1 MPKQTKPQK
10 SKKAPKNKKP
20 KDKIIKNNQHKSNK
34 NKSVKTKQNRLK
46 ALLKKHHKVII
57 VAILLLALLVSI
69 STVFIVN
76 NAKENQKKINIA
88 TAEKASREK
97 EANRIAADPVNPMGL
112 LGAVNKLRSTKGL
125 QPLTLVSNLE
135 IAAQQGCAD
144 LIAGNYFDFT
154 NPTTGK
160 KLNTYMIDNIGDL
173 SIKLGRAD
181 ITKATTDKQTATEVM
196 EARFNIAPALNTGTS
211 NSIGIATCKAPT
223 GGNDIYVVAMIAE
236 INGGQPSGP
245 ATVQQPAQATPAPQ
259 KEFVAGVCTKTHI
272 PKPPPITVVKDY
284 MLPTDPPYY
293 AQVGTEGY
301 VHTCTPNSDGY
312 KPDDVIHEAKPDQ
325 IWVGG

>member
-1 MPKQTKPQK
+1 MTKR
-10 SKKAPKNKKP
+10 KKKVNKKSHTS
-20 KDKIIKNNQHKSNK
+20 KNNKK
-34 NKSVKTKQNRLK
+34 KSVKTKPNRLK
-46 ALLKKHHKVII
+46 LLLKKHRK
-57 VAILLLALLVSI
+57 VAIGVLLLLAILVSI
-69 STVFIVN
+69 LTVFIVN
-76 NAKENQKKINIA
+76 NVKDNQNKINVAAI
-88 TAEKASREK
+88 EKANQEK
-97 EANRIAADPVNPMGL
+97 EANRIAADPVTPMGL
-112 LGAVNKLRSTKGL
+112 LGAVNKIRSTKGL

-135 IAAQQGCAD
+135 IAAQQGCTD

-181 ITKATTDKQTATEVM
+181 ITKATTDKQTSTEVM

-245 ATVQQPAQATPAPQ
+245 SSVQQPNQAAPTPQ
-259 KEFVAGVCTKTHI
+259 KEFVASVCTKTHI

-293 AQVGTEGY
+293 AQVGTEGW
-301 VHTCTPNSDGY
+301 VQTCTANSDGY